1 MDLNRVPSCPTEIQ
15 FLVLIVE
22 SHVTRGIETNDA
34 GIDVRAAQ
42 CVIDEVVIRR
52 IFIHATA
59 ERAIDTRVRVIMP
72 GLSRLKS
79 IEIDLIFARGAVVPC
94 FSRRLLEI
102 AAGSPR
108 FQIRSRIAKLDR
120 PRGRAR
126 FGQIRNWANLKPA
139 TSLTLVLTKRM
150 NGVGPSN
157 TSTFPNHLPGLGCNG
172 EHAQEREHGSNQ
184 SCVHAAFLSE
194 RTSKVNLF
202 SNDVWRA
209 VERTTGFSKAT
220 NSDL

>member
-126 FGQIRNWANLKPA
+126 FWPNQELGELEAGDITDVGVDETDEWRWTFEHLYVPKPSA
-139 TSLTLVLTKRM
+139 RAWLQWGARTGAR
-150 NGVGPSN
+150 
-157 TSTFPNHLPGLGCNG
+157 
-172 EHAQEREHGSNQ
+172 ARE
-184 SCVHAAFLSE
+184 
-194 RTSKVNLF
+194 
-202 SNDVWRA
+202 
-209 VERTTGFSKAT
+209 
-220 NSDL
+220 